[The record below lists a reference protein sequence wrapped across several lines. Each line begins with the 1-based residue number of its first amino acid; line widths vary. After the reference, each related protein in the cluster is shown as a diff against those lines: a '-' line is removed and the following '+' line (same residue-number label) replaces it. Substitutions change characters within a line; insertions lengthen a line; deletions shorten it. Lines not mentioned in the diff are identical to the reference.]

1 MHIEILDDA
10 KNDILSS
17 MLFYEST
24 QYGIGDYFLD
34 SISSDIESLHLY
46 AGIHTIRFGYY
57 ALFSKRFPYTIYYKI
72 EKDIIKIF
80 AVFDDRQNPRNIEK
94 RLKGDK

>member
-34 SISSDIESLHLY
+34 SISSDI
-46 AGIHTIRFGYY
+46 
-57 ALFSKRFPYTIYYKI
+57 
-72 EKDIIKIF
+72 
-80 AVFDDRQNPRNIEK
+80 
-94 RLKGDK
+94 